1 MNKKL
6 LFPLAALL
14 FSLTSCG
21 GDTVKAD
28 TALEGLAAKG
38 NEEGVVLSWKAEEKA
53 EHMMQLESGLDIG
66 SEPTPTA
73 CHDHG
78 ADTDHEA

>member
-53 EHMMQLESGLDIG
+53 DSYLVYQDDKVIREVDK
-66 SEPTPTA
+66 P
-73 CHDHG
+73 
-78 ADTDHEA
+78 